1 MINRELFYSLEFIIN
16 TASQLQT
23 VATTLQNCN
32 EVVAIKSGW
41 TCEGLPIGGVAWVYH
56 TVKDHDYTFDPNIR
70 EREVD
75 AFMTKLGEV
84 IKAGGYHSLTD
95 DVTKRGKQA
104 NQLAEDVAEATGG
117 Q

>member
-1 MINRELFYSLEFIIN
+1 MINRELFFSLEFIIN

-41 TCEGLPIGGVAWVYH
+41 TCEGLPIGGV
-56 TVKDHDYTFDPNIR
+56 DHDYTFDPNIR

-75 AFMTKLGEV
+75 AFMAKLGEV

-117 Q
+117 K